1 MKRNGKLII
10 SASCFFG
17 VIILIILLR
26 LVDVAPIGPNNTCVG
41 LSHLN
46 ECVFNLFGVNML
58 WYTVTDWLGIA
69 AILTAFLFS
78 ITGFIQLL
86 KRKRLLKVDR
96 EILVL
101 GGLYLIVIGLYV
113 LFEKAIVNYRPI
125 IMPGGLQPEASFP
138 SSHTLLVC
146 VVMGSAVML
155 IGRYIKSKPLCIV
168 LKTICLL
175 IIAVTI
181 IGRLISGVHWFTD
194 ILGGCFISGALVS
207 LYAAV
212 LYHLRR
218 MRRRAAEQEY

>member
-1 MKRNGKLII
+1 MKRNGKLIL

-26 LVDVAPIGPNNTCVG
+26 LADVAPIGQNNTCVG

-46 ECVFNLFGVNML
+46 RFVFNLFGVNML
-58 WYTVTDWLGIA
+58 WYAVTDWLGIA
-69 AILTAFLFS
+69 AILTAFAFS

-86 KRKRLLKVDR
+86 KRKSILKVDR

-101 GGLYLIVIGLYV
+101 GGMYLIVIGLYV
-113 LFEKAIVNYRPI
+113 FFENAVVNYRPI
-125 IMPGGLQPEASFP
+125 IMPGGVQPEASFP

-155 IGRYIKSKPLCIV
+155 IGRYIKSKPFCIV
-168 LKTICLL
+168 LKSLCIL

-181 IGRLISGVHWFTD
+181 TGRLISGVHWFTD
-194 ILGGCFISGALVS
+194 ILGGIMISTSLLS
-207 LYAAV
+207 LYSAV
-212 LYHLRR
+212 
-218 MRRRAAEQEY
+218 AFCNSNKAK